1 MTINQIPTEEQNAL
15 CFDCEHC
22 IQTIRGKECDLE
34 KQNIYRDETTGI
46 LICTCREEN
55 ED

>member
-1 MTINQIPTEEQNAL
+1 MTINQIPTEERNAL

-22 IQTIRGKECDLE
+22 IQTIKGKECMLKE
-34 KQNIYRDETTGI
+34 QHISRDENTGM
-46 LICTCREEN
+46 LICNCREEN